1 METMNDYLVEMARI
15 LEVESVNE
23 DDVLRDFELWDSLTV
38 LAVLAFVD
46 ETYRVNVSAL
56 EMADVETLKDLHQLI
71 ESKK

>member
-1 METMNDYLVEMARI
+1 MNEYLVEMARI

-23 DDVLRDFELWDSLTV
+23 EDVLRDFELWDSLTV

>member
-1 METMNDYLVEMARI
+1 MNDYLVEMARI

>member
-1 METMNDYLVEMARI
+1 MNDYLVEMARI

-56 EMADVETLKDLHQLI
+56 EMADVETIKDLHQLI

>member
-1 METMNDYLVEMARI
+1 METMNDYLVDMARI

>member
-1 METMNDYLVEMARI
+1 MNDYLVDMARI

>member
-1 METMNDYLVEMARI
+1 MNDYLVEMARI

-23 DDVLRDFELWDSLTV
+23 ADVLRDFELWDSLTV